1 MICHWETLRID
12 FHLLNIFLQRSLHE
26 ISILQSGFL
35 LSVRSQKL
43 FVLVGTDEMVQG
55 HEDLTLRVFFA
66 YIITTLYPQ
75 KELLNSKMGQRDFEK
90 KEQFVEST
98 NIFRMKN
105 FSKQSTSGCRNQAG
119 GERGGEGGTWERKWL
134 CASRLVM
141 MTLAPCDTICD
152 N

>member
-75 KELLNSKMGQRDFEK
+75 KELLNSKMGHRDFEN

-105 FSKQSTSGCRNQAG
+105 FSKQSTSGCRESG
-119 GERGGEGGTWERKWL
+119 GGRKRRRGGNMRKEMIV
-134 CASRLVM
+134 CFSTCNDDSRTMWYNLW
-141 MTLAPCDTICD
+141 
-152 N
+152 